1 MCVSS
6 NSTSRTFNV
15 GSPLPV
21 SIIEFAQIVA
31 GLTGSRIEF
40 RDEVFEHS
48 PFDEIVPNISEI
60 QSLGWSPEVRLD
72 EAIGRTINWLKRD
85 F

>member
-1 MCVSS
+1 M
-6 NSTSRTFNV
+6 
-15 GSPLPV
+15 PLR
-21 SIIEFAQIVA
+21 IFQD
-31 GLTGSRIEF
+31 SRIEF